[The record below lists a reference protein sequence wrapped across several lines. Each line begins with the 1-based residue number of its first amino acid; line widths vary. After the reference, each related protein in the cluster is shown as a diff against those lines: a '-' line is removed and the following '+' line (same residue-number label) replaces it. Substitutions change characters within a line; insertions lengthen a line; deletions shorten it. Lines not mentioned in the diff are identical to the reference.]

1 MATDRTRLVQTLRED
16 EFQTVAQLSAA
27 LKIDEATVAGHLQQ
41 LEQDGLPLQ
50 SASDRGFRL
59 LEGIAPIDAENLVEE
74 LEKAAFPYARQVEIL
89 DTVDSTSDWLSRQQS
104 GGVDIHGKA
113 CITEFQSAGRGRR
126 GRNWRGSPYCHL
138 MFSMGWRFQKEAV
151 EMTGLSLS
159 VGVAVADSLRNLSGA
174 PVGLKWPND
183 LWCGDRKLGG
193 ILVDLNTASKPDTQA
208 IVGIGIN
215 LHEPGLEHFDPG
227 QPVTDLA
234 SNVQDELPSR
244 TTIVAV
250 VMTAVARGLD
260 RFGRHQFGCD
270 RDRFNALDVFAGRKV
285 RVNSGNTSLEGMGQG
300 VDEFGRYRL
309 RFSNGSIETIIS
321 GDLSLSLVDQR
332 PSA

>member
-1 MATDRTRLVQTLRED
+1 MATDRSRLVRALRED

-50 SASDRGFRL
+50 STDNSGFRL
-59 LEGIAPIDAENLVEE
+59 LERIAPIDAGNLVEE
-74 LEKAAFPYARQVEIL
+74 LEKTAFPYVRQVELL

-183 LWCGDRKLGG
+183 LWCCDRKLGG
-193 ILVDLNTASKPDTQA
+193 ILVDLTTVSRAGTCA

-234 SNVQDELPSR
+234 SNAQGELPSR
-244 TTIVAV
+244 TMIIAV

-260 RFGRHQFGCD
+260 RFGQHQFGCD

-285 RVNSGNTSLEGMGQG
+285 RANSGETSLEGIGQG
-300 VDEFGRYRL
+300 ADELGRYCL
-309 RFSNGSIETIIS
+309 CFSNGSVETIIS
-321 GDLSLSLVDQR
+321 GDLSLSLVD
-332 PSA
+332 

>member
-1 MATDRTRLVQTLRED
+1 MVSGITSRLTKALRSRSAKSWSVSESRVVRAMTTDRTRLVETLREE
-16 EFQTVAQLSAA
+16 EFQTAAQLSAA

-41 LEQDGLPLQ
+41 LEQDGLPLER
-50 SASDRGFRL
+50 AGDRGFRL
-59 LEGIAPIDAENLVEE
+59 REEISPIDAGNLVEE

-104 GGVDIHGKA
+104 GGADIHGKA

-126 GRNWRGSPYCHL
+126 GRNWQGSPYCHL
-138 MFSMGWRFQKEAV
+138 MFSMGWHFQKEAV

-208 IVGIGIN
+208 IVGI
-215 LHEPGLEHFDPG
+215 
-227 QPVTDLA
+227 
-234 SNVQDELPSR
+234 
-244 TTIVAV
+244 
-250 VMTAVARGLD
+250 
-260 RFGRHQFGCD
+260 
-270 RDRFNALDVFAGRKV
+270 
-285 RVNSGNTSLEGMGQG
+285 
-300 VDEFGRYRL
+300 
-309 RFSNGSIETIIS
+309 
-321 GDLSLSLVDQR
+321 
-332 PSA
+332 

>member
-1 MATDRTRLVQTLRED
+1 MTTDRTRLVGTLREE

-27 LKIDEATVAGHLQQ
+27 LKIREATVAGHLLR
-41 LEQDGLPLQ
+41 LEQDGLPLER
-50 SASDRGFRL
+50 AGDRGFRL
-59 LEGIAPIDAENLVEE
+59 REEITPIDAGNLVEE
-74 LEKAAFPYARQVEIL
+74 LEKAAFAYAGQVEVL

-104 GGVDIHGKA
+104 GGADIHGKA

-126 GRNWRGSPYCHL
+126 GRNWQGSPYCHL

-159 VGVAVADSLRNLSGA
+159 VGVAVADSLRNVSGA

-193 ILVDLNTASKPDTQA
+193 ILVDLNTASKPGTQA

-215 LHEPGLEHFDPG
+215 LHEPALEHFDPG

-234 SNVQDELPSR
+234 SNVQGELPSR
-244 TTIVAV
+244 TSIIAV
-250 VMTAVARGLD
+250 VMTAVARSLD

-270 RDRFNALDVFAGRKV
+270 RERFNALDVFAGRKV
-285 RVNSGNTSLEGMGQG
+285 KTSSGETSVEGIGQG

-309 RFSNGSIETIIS
+309 RFSNGSVETIIS
-321 GDLSLSLVDQR
+321 GDLSLSLVDQ
-332 PSA
+332 

>member
-1 MATDRTRLVQTLRED
+1 MTTDRTRLVGTLREE

-27 LKIDEATVAGHLQQ
+27 LKIHEATVAGHLLR
-41 LEQDGLPLQ
+41 LEQDGLPLER
-50 SASDRGFRL
+50 AGDRGFRL
-59 LEGIAPIDAENLVEE
+59 REEITPIDAGNLVEE
-74 LEKAAFPYARQVEIL
+74 LEKAAFAYAGQVEVL

-104 GGVDIHGKA
+104 GGADIHGKA

-126 GRNWRGSPYCHL
+126 GRNWQGSPYCHL

-159 VGVAVADSLRNLSGA
+159 VGVAVADSLRNVSGA

-193 ILVDLNTASKPDTQA
+193 ILVDLNTASKPGTQA

-215 LHEPGLEHFDPG
+215 LHEPALEHFDPG

-234 SNVQDELPSR
+234 SNVQGELPSR
-244 TTIVAV
+244 TSIIAV
-250 VMTAVARGLD
+250 VMTAVARSLD

-270 RDRFNALDVFAGRKV
+270 RERFNALDVFAGRKV
-285 RVNSGNTSLEGMGQG
+285 KTSSGETSVEGIGQG

-309 RFSNGSIETIIS
+309 RFSNGSVETIIS
-321 GDLSLSLVDQR
+321 GDLSLSLVDQ
-332 PSA
+332 

>member
-1 MATDRTRLVQTLRED
+1 MATDRTRLVGALREE
-16 EFQTVAQLSAA
+16 EFQTVAQLAAA

-41 LEQDGLPLQ
+41 LEQDGLPLRH
-50 SASDRGFRL
+50 AGDLGFRL
-59 LEGIAPIDAENLVEE
+59 LEEITPIDAGDLVEE
-74 LEKAAFPYARQVEIL
+74 LEKAAFPYAGQVELL

-104 GGVDIHGKA
+104 GGADIHGKA

-126 GRNWRGSPYCHL
+126 GRNWQGSPYCHL

-159 VGVAVADSLRNLSGA
+159 VGVAVADSLRSLSGA

-183 LWCGDRKLGG
+183 LWCCDHKLGG

-215 LHEPGLEHFDPG
+215 LHEPGLERFDPG
-227 QPVTDLA
+227 QPVTDLS
-234 SNVQDELPSR
+234 SNVQGELPSR
-244 TTIVAV
+244 TSIIAV
-250 VMTAVARGLD
+250 VMTAVARSLD

-270 RDRFNALDVFAGRKV
+270 RERFNALDVFSGRRV
-285 RVNSGNTSLEGMGQG
+285 RANSGETSLEGMGQG
-300 VDEFGRYRL
+300 VDELGRYRL
-309 RFSNGSIETIIS
+309 CFSNGSVETIIS
-321 GDLSLSLVDQR
+321 GDLSLSLVDQQ

>member
-1 MATDRTRLVQTLRED
+1 MTTDRTRLVGTLREE
-16 EFQTVAQLSAA
+16 EFQTVAQLSAV
-27 LKIDEATVAGHLQQ
+27 LKIHEATVAGHLLR
-41 LEQDGLPLQ
+41 LEQDGLPLER
-50 SASDRGFRL
+50 AGDRGFRL
-59 LEGIAPIDAENLVEE
+59 REEITPIDAGNLVEE
-74 LEKAAFPYARQVEIL
+74 LEKAAFAYAGQVEVL

-104 GGVDIHGKA
+104 GGADIHGKA

-126 GRNWRGSPYCHL
+126 GRNWQGSPYCHL

-159 VGVAVADSLRNLSGA
+159 VGVAVADSLRNVSGA

-193 ILVDLNTASKPDTQA
+193 ILVDLNTASKPGTQA

-215 LHEPGLEHFDPG
+215 LHEPALEHFDPG

-234 SNVQDELPSR
+234 SNVQGELPSR
-244 TTIVAV
+244 TSIIAV
-250 VMTAVARGLD
+250 VMTAVARSLD
-260 RFGRHQFGCD
+260 RFGQHQFGCD
-270 RDRFNALDVFAGRKV
+270 RERFNALDVFAGRKV
-285 RVNSGNTSLEGMGQG
+285 KTSSGETSVEGIGQG

-309 RFSNGSIETIIS
+309 RFSNGSVETIIS
-321 GDLSLSLVDQR
+321 GDLSLSLVDQ
-332 PSA
+332 

>member
-1 MATDRTRLVQTLRED
+1 MTTDRTRLVRALREE

-27 LKIDEATVAGHLQQ
+27 LKIDEATVAGHLRQ
-41 LEQDGLPLQ
+41 LEQDGLPLEC
-50 SASDRGFRL
+50 AGDHGFRL
-59 LEGIAPIDAENLVEE
+59 CEEITPIDAENLVEE
-74 LEKAAFPYARQVEIL
+74 LEKAAFAYARQVEIL

-104 GGVDIHGKA
+104 GGADIHGKA

-126 GRNWRGSPYCHL
+126 GRNWQGSPYCHL

-215 LHEPGLEHFDPG
+215 LHEPALEHFDPG

-234 SNVQDELPSR
+234 SNAQGELPSR
-244 TTIVAV
+244 TSIIAV
-250 VMTAVARGLD
+250 VMTAVARSLD
-260 RFGRHQFGCD
+260 RFGQHQFGGD
-270 RDRFNALDVFAGRKV
+270 RERFNALDVFAGRKV
-285 RVNSGNTSLEGMGQG
+285 QTSSGETSLEGIGQG
-300 VDEFGRYRL
+300 VDELGRYRL
-309 RFSNGSIETIIS
+309 RFSNGSVETIIS
-321 GDLSLSLVDQR
+321 GDLSLCLVDQ
-332 PSA
+332 

>member
-1 MATDRTRLVQTLRED
+1 MITDRSRLARALRED

-27 LKIDEATVAGHLQQ
+27 LQIDEATVAEHLQQ

-50 SASDRGFRL
+50 STGNSGFRL
-59 LEGIAPIDAENLVEE
+59 LESITPIDQDDLDEE

-104 GGVDIHGKA
+104 GGADIHGKA

-126 GRNWRGSPYCHL
+126 GRNWCGSPYCHL
-138 MFSMGWRFQKEAV
+138 MFSIGWRFQKEAV

-159 VGVAVADSLRNLSGA
+159 VGVAVADSLRNLSGV

-183 LWCGDRKLGG
+183 LWCCDRKLGG
-193 ILVDLNTASKPDTQA
+193 ILVDLNTVSRVDTCA
-208 IVGIGIN
+208 IAGIGIN
-215 LHEPGLEHFDPG
+215 LHEPGLENFDPG

-234 SNVQDELPSR
+234 SNAQGVLPSR
-244 TTIVAV
+244 TAIIAV

-260 RFGRHQFGCD
+260 RFGKHQFGCD
-270 RDRFNALDVFAGRKV
+270 QDRFNALDVFAGRKV
-285 RVNSGNTSLEGMGQG
+285 RANSDETPLEGIGQG
-300 VDEFGRYRL
+300 VDELGRYRL
-309 RFSNGSIETIIS
+309 CFSNGSVETIIS
-321 GDLSLSLVDQR
+321 GDLSLSLVD
-332 PSA
+332 

>member
-1 MATDRTRLVQTLRED
+1 MTTDRTRLVGTLREE

-27 LKIDEATVAGHLQQ
+27 LKIDEATVAGHLLQ
-41 LEQDGLPLQ
+41 LEQDGLPLER
-50 SASDRGFRL
+50 AGDRGFRL
-59 LEGIAPIDAENLVEE
+59 REEISPIDAGNLVEE

-126 GRNWRGSPYCHL
+126 GRNWQGSPYCHL

-159 VGVAVADSLRNLSGA
+159 VGVAVADSLRNLIGA

-193 ILVDLNTASKPDTQA
+193 ILVDLNTASKPGTQA

-215 LHEPGLEHFDPG
+215 LHEPALEHFDPG

-234 SNVQDELPSR
+234 SNVQGELPSR
-244 TTIVAV
+244 TSIIAV
-250 VMTAVARGLD
+250 VMTAVARSLD
-260 RFGRHQFGCD
+260 RFGQHQFGCD
-270 RDRFNALDVFAGRKV
+270 RERFNALDVFAGRKV
-285 RVNSGNTSLEGMGQG
+285 QTSSGETSLEGIGQG
-300 VDEFGRYRL
+300 VDTLGRYRL
-309 RFSNGSIETIIS
+309 RFSNGSVETIIS
-321 GDLSLSLVDQR
+321 GDLSLSLVDQ
-332 PSA
+332 

>member
-1 MATDRTRLVQTLRED
+1 MTTDRTRLVETLREE
-16 EFQTVAQLSAA
+16 EFQTAAQLSAA

-41 LEQDGLPLQ
+41 LEQDGLPLER
-50 SASDRGFRL
+50 AGDRGFRL
-59 LEGIAPIDAENLVEE
+59 REEISPIDAGNLVEE

-104 GGVDIHGKA
+104 GGADIHGKA

-126 GRNWRGSPYCHL
+126 GRNWQGSPYCHL

-183 LWCGDRKLGG
+183 LWCCDRKFGG
-193 ILVDLNTASKPDTQA
+193 ILVDLNTVSKADTCA

-234 SNVQDELPSR
+234 SNVQGELPSR
-244 TTIVAV
+244 TSIIAV
-250 VMTAVARGLD
+250 VIAVVAGALG
-260 RFGRHQFGCD
+260 RFQHYQFGPD
-270 RDRFNALDVFAGRKV
+270 QNRFNALDVFAGRKV
-285 RVNSGNTSLEGMGQG
+285 RANSGETSLEGIGQG
-300 VDEFGRYRL
+300 ADEFGRYRL
-309 RFSNGSIETIIS
+309 CFSNGSVETIIS
-321 GDLSLSLVDQR
+321 GDLSLSLVDQ
-332 PSA
+332 

>member
-1 MATDRTRLVQTLRED
+1 MTTDRTRLVGTLREE

-27 LKIDEATVAGHLQQ
+27 LKIDEATVAGHLLQ
-41 LEQDGLPLQ
+41 LEQDGLPLER
-50 SASDRGFRL
+50 AGDRGFRL
-59 LEGIAPIDAENLVEE
+59 REEITPIDAGNLVEE
-74 LEKAAFPYARQVEIL
+74 LEKAAFAHAGQVEIL
-89 DTVDSTSDWLSRQQS
+89 DTVDSTSDWLNRQQS

-126 GRNWRGSPYCHL
+126 GRNWQGSPYCHL

-193 ILVDLNTASKPDTQA
+193 ILVDLNTASKPGTQA

-215 LHEPGLEHFDPG
+215 LHEPALEHFDPG

-234 SNVQDELPSR
+234 SNVQGELPSR
-244 TTIVAV
+244 TSIIAA
-250 VMTAVARGLD
+250 VMTAVARSLD
-260 RFGRHQFGCD
+260 RFGQHQFGCD
-270 RDRFNALDVFAGRKV
+270 RERFNALDVFAGRKV
-285 RVNSGNTSLEGMGQG
+285 KTSSGETSLEGIGQG

-309 RFSNGSIETIIS
+309 RFSNGSVETIIS
-321 GDLSLSLVDQR
+321 GDLSLSLVDQ
-332 PSA
+332 

>member
-1 MATDRTRLVQTLRED
+1 MTTDRTRLVGTLREE

-27 LKIDEATVAGHLQQ
+27 LKIDEATVAGHLLQ
-41 LEQDGLPLQ
+41 LEQDGLPLER
-50 SASDRGFRL
+50 AGDRGFRL
-59 LEGIAPIDAENLVEE
+59 REEITPIDAGNLVEE
-74 LEKAAFPYARQVEIL
+74 LEKAAFAHAGQVEIL

-104 GGVDIHGKA
+104 GGAEIHGKA

-126 GRNWRGSPYCHL
+126 GRNWQGSPYCHL

-159 VGVAVADSLRNLSGA
+159 VGVAVADSLRNLIGA

-215 LHEPGLEHFDPG
+215 LHEPALEHFDPG

-234 SNVQDELPSR
+234 SNVQGELPSR
-244 TTIVAV
+244 TSIIAV
-250 VMTAVARGLD
+250 VMTAVARSLD
-260 RFGRHQFGCD
+260 RFDQHQFGCD
-270 RDRFNALDVFAGRKV
+270 RERFNALDVFAGRKV
-285 RVNSGNTSLEGMGQG
+285 KTSSGEISLEGIGQG
-300 VDEFGRYRL
+300 VDELGRYRL
-309 RFSNGSIETIIS
+309 RFSNGSVETIIS
-321 GDLSLSLVDQR
+321 GDLSLSLVDQ
-332 PSA
+332 

>member
-1 MATDRTRLVQTLRED
+1 MTTDRTRLVGILRE
-16 EFQTVAQLSAA
+16 EKSQTVAQLSTA

-41 LEQDGLPLQ
+41 LEQDGLPLER
-50 SASDRGFRL
+50 AGDRGFRL
-59 LEGIAPIDAENLVEE
+59 REGITPIDAGNLVEE
-74 LEKAAFPYARQVEIL
+74 LEKAAFPCAGQVELL

-104 GGVDIHGKA
+104 GGADIHGKA

-126 GRNWRGSPYCHL
+126 GRNWQGSPYCHL

-174 PVGLKWPND
+174 FVGLKWPND

-215 LHEPGLEHFDPG
+215 LQEPGLEHFDPG

-234 SNVQDELPSR
+234 SNVRGELPSR
-244 TTIVAV
+244 TSIIAV
-250 VMTAVARGLD
+250 VMTAVARSLD
-260 RFGRHQFGCD
+260 RFGQHQFGCD
-270 RDRFNALDVFAGRKV
+270 RERFNALDVFAGRKV
-285 RVNSGNTSLEGMGQG
+285 QTSSGGTSLEGIGQG
-300 VDEFGRYRL
+300 VDELGRYRL
-309 RFSNGSIETIIS
+309 RFSNGSVETIIS
-321 GDLSLSLVDQR
+321 GDLSLSLVDQ
-332 PSA
+332 

>member
-1 MATDRTRLVQTLRED
+1 MATERTRLVETLRED

-27 LKIDEATVAGHLQQ
+27 LKIDEATVAEHLQQ

-50 SASDRGFRL
+50 SASDCGFRL

-138 MFSMGWRFQKEAV
+138 MFSMGWRFQKEDV

-183 LWCGDRKLGG
+183 LFLYGRKLAG
-193 ILVDLNTASKPDTQA
+193 
-208 IVGIGIN
+208 
-215 LHEPGLEHFDPG
+215 F
-227 QPVTDLA
+227 
-234 SNVQDELPSR
+234 LPSV
-244 TTIVAV
+244 TQ
-250 VMTAVARGLD
+250 RGSSVRQLRIGFGLNICNPVPIEGIALDQLD
-260 RFGRHQFGCD
+260 RVGSHDPARWTAEILL
-270 RDRFNALDVFAGRKV
+270 ALDRCQQIGGDGSWCLPALNRLLWAKQIQHPKDGR
-285 RVNSGNTSLEGMGQG
+285 TWM
-300 VDEFGRYRL
+300 
-309 RFSNGSIETIIS
+309 IS
-321 GDLSLSLVDQR
+321 GVASDGALQLHHGTRYEEWRRWSS
-332 PSA
+332 

>member
-1 MATDRTRLVQTLRED
+1 MTTDRTRLVGTLREE

-41 LEQDGLPLQ
+41 LEQDGLPLEC
-50 SASDRGFRL
+50 AGDRGFRL
-59 LEGIAPIDAENLVEE
+59 REEITPIDAGNLVEE
-74 LEKAAFPYARQVEIL
+74 LEKAAFAYARQVELL

-104 GGVDIHGKA
+104 GGADIHGKA

-126 GRNWRGSPYCHL
+126 GRNWQGSPYCHL

-215 LHEPGLEHFDPG
+215 LHEPGLENFDPG

-234 SNVQDELPSR
+234 SNVQGELPSR
-244 TTIVAV
+244 TSIIAV
-250 VMTAVARGLD
+250 VMTAVARSLD
-260 RFGRHQFGCD
+260 RFGQHLFGCD
-270 RDRFNALDVFAGRKV
+270 RERFNALDVFAGRKV
-285 RVNSGNTSLEGMGQG
+285 QTSSGETSLEGIGQG
-300 VDEFGRYRL
+300 VDALGRYRL
-309 RFSNGSIETIIS
+309 RFSNGSVETIIS
-321 GDLSLSLVDQR
+321 GDLSLSLVDQ
-332 PSA
+332 

>member
-1 MATDRTRLVQTLRED
+1 MTTDRTRLVGILRE
-16 EFQTVAQLSAA
+16 EKFQTVAQLSAA

-41 LEQDGLPLQ
+41 LEQDGLPLERPG
-50 SASDRGFRL
+50 DRGFRL
-59 LEGIAPIDAENLVEE
+59 REEITPIDAGNLVEE
-74 LEKAAFPYARQVEIL
+74 LEKAAFPYAGQVELL

-104 GGVDIHGKA
+104 GGADTHGKT

-126 GRNWRGSPYCHL
+126 GRNWQGSPYCHL

-159 VGVAVADSLRNLSGA
+159 VGVEVADSLRNLSGA

-183 LWCGDRKLGG
+183 LWCSDRKLGG
-193 ILVDLNTASKPDTQA
+193 ILIDLNTASKPDTQA

-215 LHEPGLEHFDPG
+215 LQEPGLEHFDPG

-234 SNVQDELPSR
+234 SNVQGELPSR
-244 TTIVAV
+244 ISIIAV
-250 VMTAVARGLD
+250 VMTAVARSLD
-260 RFGRHQFGCD
+260 RFGQHLFGCH
-270 RDRFNALDVFAGRKV
+270 RERFNALDVFAGRKV
-285 RVNSGNTSLEGMGQG
+285 QISSGGTSLEGIGQG

-309 RFSNGSIETIIS
+309 RFSNGSVETIIS
-321 GDLSLSLVDQR
+321 GDLSLSLVDQ
-332 PSA
+332 

>member
-1 MATDRTRLVQTLRED
+1 MTTDRTRLVGTLREE

-27 LKIDEATVAGHLQQ
+27 LKIDEATVAGHLLR
-41 LEQDGLPLQ
+41 LEQDGLPLER
-50 SASDRGFRL
+50 AGDRGFRL
-59 LEGIAPIDAENLVEE
+59 REEITPIDAGNLVEE
-74 LEKAAFPYARQVEIL
+74 LEKAAFAYAGQVEVL

-104 GGVDIHGKA
+104 GGADIHGKA

-126 GRNWRGSPYCHL
+126 GRNWQGSPYCHL

-159 VGVAVADSLRNLSGA
+159 VGVAVADSLRNVSGA

-193 ILVDLNTASKPDTQA
+193 ILVDLNTASKPGTQA

-215 LHEPGLEHFDPG
+215 LHEPALEHFDPG

-234 SNVQDELPSR
+234 SNVQGELPSR
-244 TTIVAV
+244 TSIIAV
-250 VMTAVARGLD
+250 VMTAVARSLD
-260 RFGRHQFGCD
+260 RFGQHQFGCD
-270 RDRFNALDVFAGRKV
+270 RERFNALDVFAGRKV
-285 RVNSGNTSLEGMGQG
+285 KTSSGETSVEGIGQG

-309 RFSNGSIETIIS
+309 RFSNGSVETIIS
-321 GDLSLSLVDQR
+321 GDLSLSLVDQ
-332 PSA
+332 

>member
-1 MATDRTRLVQTLRED
+1 MTTDRGRLVRVLRED
-16 EFQTVAQLSAA
+16 EFQTVAQLAAA
-27 LKIDEATVAGHLQQ
+27 LQIDEVTVADHLQQ
-41 LEQDGLPLQ
+41 LKQDGLPLQ
-50 SASDRGFRL
+50 NNGDSHFKLFERVT
-59 LEGIAPIDAENLVEE
+59 PIDKHDLACE
-74 LEKAAFPYARQVEIL
+74 LQKAAFPYARQVEIL

-183 LWCGDRKLGG
+183 LWCCDRKLGG
-193 ILVDLNTASKPDTQA
+193 ILVDLNTASKPDTRA

-227 QPVTDLA
+227 QPVTDLG
-234 SNVQDELPSR
+234 SNAQGELPSR
-244 TTIVAV
+244 TAIIAV

-260 RFGRHQFGCD
+260 RFGQHQFGCD

-285 RVNSGNTSLEGMGQG
+285 QVDSGETSMEGMGRG

-309 RFSNGSIETIIS
+309 CFSNGSVETIIS
-321 GDLSLSLVDQR
+321 GDLSLSLVD
-332 PSA
+332 

>member
-1 MATDRTRLVQTLRED
+1 MTTDRTRLVGTLREE

-27 LKIDEATVAGHLQQ
+27 LKIDEATVAGHLLQ
-41 LEQDGLPLQ
+41 LEQDGLPLER
-50 SASDRGFRL
+50 AGDRGFRL
-59 LEGIAPIDAENLVEE
+59 REEITPIDAGNLVEE
-74 LEKAAFPYARQVEIL
+74 LEKAAFAYAGQVEVL

-104 GGVDIHGKA
+104 GGADIHGKA

-126 GRNWRGSPYCHL
+126 GRNWQGSPYCHL

-159 VGVAVADSLRNLSGA
+159 VGVAVADSLRNVSGA

-193 ILVDLNTASKPDTQA
+193 ILVDLNTASKPGTQA

-215 LHEPGLEHFDPG
+215 LHEPALEHFDPG

-234 SNVQDELPSR
+234 SNVQGELPSR
-244 TTIVAV
+244 TSIIAV
-250 VMTAVARGLD
+250 VMTAVARSLD
-260 RFGRHQFGCD
+260 RFGQHQFGCD
-270 RDRFNALDVFAGRKV
+270 RERFNALDVFAGRKV
-285 RVNSGNTSLEGMGQG
+285 KTSSGETSVEGIGQG

-309 RFSNGSIETIIS
+309 RFSNGSVETIIS
-321 GDLSLSLVDQR
+321 GDLSLSLVDQ
-332 PSA
+332 

>member
-1 MATDRTRLVQTLRED
+1 MTTDRTRLVGTLREE

-27 LKIDEATVAGHLQQ
+27 LKIDEATVAGHLRQ
-41 LEQDGLPLQ
+41 LEQDGLPLEC
-50 SASDRGFRL
+50 AGDHGFRL
-59 LEGIAPIDAENLVEE
+59 CEEITPIDAENLVEE
-74 LEKAAFPYARQVEIL
+74 LEKAAFAYARQVELL
-89 DTVDSTSDWLSRQQS
+89 DTVDSTSDWLNRQQS
-104 GGVDIHGKA
+104 GGADIHGKA

-126 GRNWRGSPYCHL
+126 GRNWQGSPYCHL

-159 VGVAVADSLRNLSGA
+159 VGVAVADSLRNLIGA

-215 LHEPGLEHFDPG
+215 LHEPGLEYFDPG

-234 SNVQDELPSR
+234 SNVQGELPSR
-244 TTIVAV
+244 TSIIAV
-250 VMTAVARGLD
+250 VMTAVARSLD
-260 RFGRHQFGCD
+260 RFDQHQFGCD
-270 RDRFNALDVFAGRKV
+270 RERFNALDVFAGRKV
-285 RVNSGNTSLEGMGQG
+285 QTSSGETSLEGIGQG
-300 VDEFGRYRL
+300 VDELGRYRL
-309 RFSNGSIETIIS
+309 RFSNGRVETIIS
-321 GDLSLSLVDQR
+321 GDLSLSLVDQ
-332 PSA
+332 

>member
-1 MATDRTRLVQTLRED
+1 MTTDRTRLVGTLREE

-27 LKIDEATVAGHLQQ
+27 LKIDEATVAGHLRQ
-41 LEQDGLPLQ
+41 LEQDGLPLEC
-50 SASDRGFRL
+50 AGDHGFRL
-59 LEGIAPIDAENLVEE
+59 CEEITPIDAENLVEE
-74 LEKAAFPYARQVEIL
+74 LEKAAFAYARQVEIL

-104 GGVDIHGKA
+104 GGADIHGKA

-126 GRNWRGSPYCHL
+126 GRNWQGSPYCHL
-138 MFSMGWRFQKEAV
+138 MFSMGWRFQKEAA

-183 LWCGDRKLGG
+183 LRCGDRKLGG

-215 LHEPGLEHFDPG
+215 LHEPALEHFDPG

-234 SNVQDELPSR
+234 SNVQGELPSR
-244 TTIVAV
+244 TSIIAV
-250 VMTAVARGLD
+250 VMTAVARSLD

-270 RDRFNALDVFAGRKV
+270 RERFNALDVFAGRKV
-285 RVNSGNTSLEGMGQG
+285 QTSSGETSLEGIGQG

-309 RFSNGSIETIIS
+309 RFSNGSVETIIS
-321 GDLSLSLVDQR
+321 GDLSLSLVDQ
-332 PSA
+332 

>member
-1 MATDRTRLVQTLRED
+1 MTTDRSRLVGALRED
-16 EFQTVAQLSAA
+16 EFQTVAQLAAA
-27 LKIDEATVAGHLQQ
+27 LQLNEATVIEHLQQ

-50 SASDRGFRL
+50 NDGDFHFKL
-59 LEGIAPIDAENLVEE
+59 LESITPIDQDGLDDE
-74 LEKAAFPYARQVEIL
+74 LQKAAFPYARQVEIL

-104 GGVDIHGKA
+104 GGVDIHGKT

-138 MFSMGWRFQKEAV
+138 MFSMGWRFQKDAV

-183 LWCGDRKLGG
+183 LWCCDRKLGG
-193 ILVDLNTASKPDTQA
+193 ILVDLNTVSKADTCA

-234 SNVQDELPSR
+234 SNAQGELPSR
-244 TTIVAV
+244 TAIIAV
-250 VMTAVARGLD
+250 VIAAVAGALG
-260 RFGRHQFGCD
+260 RFQRYQFGPD
-270 RDRFNALDVFAGRKV
+270 QNRFNALDVFAGRKV
-285 RVNSGNTSLEGMGQG
+285 RANSGETSLEGIGQG
-300 VDEFGRYRL
+300 ADEFGRYRL
-309 RFSNGSIETIIS
+309 CFSNGSVETIIS
-321 GDLSLSLVDQR
+321 GDLSLSLVINR
-332 PSA
+332 PQS